1 MKDAMIV
8 IAKFNQL
15 QNQKLFRLLDGLTD
29 EQRKADVKTN
39 YTLGS
44 IHGALDRM
52 AGTLAMSLNM
62 LSDNG
67 PDMGGPG
74 GPGGMPMGGPGGPG
88 GMPMGGPGGPGG
100 MPMGGPGGPGG
111 PGGHDMGS
119 AKYDVEDYEALK
131 KKITETDAAYV
142 AGFEAI
148 SEEKCVA
155 SPGVPLYDMVMKG
168 MFISN
173 FVRGAVCQ
181 VLKAEYG
188 IDSDL
193 ISGALLSE

>member
-15 QNQKLFRLLDGLTD
+15 QNRKLLALLDGLTD
-29 EQRKADVKTN
+29 EQRKKDVGTN
-39 YTLGS
+39 YTFGS

-62 LSDNG
+62 LKD
-67 PDMGGPG
+67 D
-74 GPGGMPMGGPGGPG
+74 
-88 GMPMGGPGGPGG
+88 
-100 MPMGGPGGPGG
+100 GPGGPGG
-111 PGGHDMGS
+111 PDAGT
-119 AKYDVEDYEALK
+119 AKYDMEDYEALK
-131 KKITETDAAYV
+131 AKVLETGAAYV

-155 SPGVPLYDMVMKG
+155 GPGVPLYDMVMKG
-168 MFISN
+168 MFIAN

-181 VLKAEYG
+181 ALKAEYG
-188 IDSDL
+188 ISSDL
-193 ISGALLSE
+193 ISGALLS

>member
-15 QNQKLFRLLDGLTD
+15 QNRKLLALLDGLTD
-29 EQRKADVKTN
+29 EQRKKDVGTN
-39 YTLGS
+39 YTFGS

-62 LSDNG
+62 LKD
-67 PDMGGPG
+67 DGPG
-74 GPGGMPMGGPGGPG
+74 GPDAGT
-88 GMPMGGPGGPGG
+88 
-100 MPMGGPGGPGG
+100 
-111 PGGHDMGS
+111 
-119 AKYDVEDYEALK
+119 AKYDMEDYEALK
-131 KKITETDAAYV
+131 AKILETGAAYV

-155 SPGVPLYDMVMKG
+155 GPGVPLYDMVMKG
-168 MFISN
+168 MFIAN

-181 VLKAEYG
+181 ALKAEYG
-188 IDSDL
+188 ISSDL
-193 ISGALLSE
+193 ISGALLS